1 MGAFPLLYFAICS
14 KCSALRMYTFMIRK
28 SIKCYESSVENKPR
42 KVVSETKT
50 LTAHLTGIW
59 YEGMRL
65 VFNKQEIMGP
75 RLDSGRF
82 KCFSR
87 EDILTRSCPSH
98 DANLLLRFDGE
109 GHFLQDQGE
118 IFLVPHLCILKG
130 DLSFLWPVR
139 GGRLVLNSGRC
150 FQGKS
155 LGRQKWL
162 V

>member
-1 MGAFPLLYFAICS
+1 
-14 KCSALRMYTFMIRK
+14 
-28 SIKCYESSVENKPR
+28 
-42 KVVSETKT
+42 
-50 LTAHLTGIW
+50 
-59 YEGMRL
+59 
-65 VFNKQEIMGP
+65 MGP

-87 EDILTRSCPSH
+87 EDILTRSRPSH

-130 DLSFLWPVR
+130 DLSFLRPVR

-162 V
+162 VQTDYRFWGSCKALSQRSKTRTPVATTQRKLPLCSLAVKESPGSECSSPVN